1 MDQPSTGEVDTVL
14 AFYEE
19 DRKKVQ
25 AQRLQD
31 LRDLARAAI
40 HRKGTVEA
48 LEIEQRRR
56 LKPYY
61 RALWV
66 LGVAAAVVTVALLS
80 IWLGGH
86 Q

>member
-66 LGVAAAVVTVALLS
+66 LGVLIAVVAVVTLAVW
-80 IWLGGH
+80 IGGRL
-86 Q
+86 